1 MPIIVNASVWP
12 TSAIN
17 SLQQDLKLI
26 QRHLSQ
32 VPRSLQDDL
41 AIDELDR
48 FAWLT
53 GSFPPSEITTSSKSL
68 LMSSLLPPPST

>member
-1 MPIIVNASVWP
+1 MPITVNASVWP

-17 SLQQDLKLI
+17 SPQQDLTLI

-48 FAWLT
+48 FA
-53 GSFPPSEITTSSKSL
+53 
-68 LMSSLLPPPST
+68 